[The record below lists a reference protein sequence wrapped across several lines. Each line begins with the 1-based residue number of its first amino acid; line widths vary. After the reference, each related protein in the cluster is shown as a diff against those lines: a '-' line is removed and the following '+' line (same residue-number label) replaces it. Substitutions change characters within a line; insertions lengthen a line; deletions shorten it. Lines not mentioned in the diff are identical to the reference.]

1 MPNIQHKDIPENQ
14 LHDVKGA
21 STSTAG
27 QILTSTGGAST
38 WASAPI
44 GLSVNQGFIDY
55 NDAGTTSTPITLT
68 ANTWTTLTND
78 GAGSF
83 TNKTYAPES
92 IPDLMDEVSAFDFS
106 YLDLGTSVLIRN
118 DFSVTPDTNNALL
131 ELRYQL
137 GLGGSAYTLETIL
150 GRLDSGSGI
159 PYRFSLS
166 PDFIY
171 MGDTNTRDNPVYLQ
185 IRLSSNGSVVNAGSA
200 IQVIG
205 R

>member
-1 MPNIQHKDIPENQ
+1 MTNIQHKDIPEAQ
-14 LHDVKGA
+14 LHEVKGA

-27 QILTSTGGAST
+27 QILTSTGGASA
-38 WASAPI
+38 WASAPT

-55 NDAGTTSTPITLT
+55 SDAGTTSTPISLT
-68 ANTWTTLTND
+68 ANTWTTITND

-106 YLDLGTSVLIRN
+106 SLDLGTSVLIRN

-137 GLGGSAYTLETIL
+137 GLGGAAYTLETIL

-159 PYRFSLS
+159 PYRFSLR

-171 MGDTNTRDNPVYLQ
+171 MGDTNTRDNPGYLQ
-185 IRLSSNGSVVNAGSA
+185 IRLSSNGSVVNAGSV

>member
-1 MPNIQHKDIPENQ
+1 MANIQHKDIPEAE

-27 QILTSTGGAST
+27 QILVSTGGAST
-38 WASAPI
+38 WQDPST
-44 GLSVNQGFIDY
+44 GDTVNQGFIDY
-55 NDAGTTSTPITLT
+55 NDAGTAVSPITLA
-68 ANTWTTLTND
+68 ANTWTTLTNN

-83 TNKTYAPES
+83 TNKTYAPEGVS
-92 IPDLMDEVSAFDFS
+92 ELMDEVSAFDFS
-106 YLDLGTSVLIRN
+106 SLALGTSVLIRN

-137 GLGGSAYTLETIL
+137 GLGGGAYTLETII

-159 PYRFSLS
+159 PYRFSLN
-166 PDFIY
+166 PNFIY
-171 MGDTNTRDNPVYLQ
+171 MGDANTRDNPAYLQ
-185 IRLSSNGSVVNAGSA
+185 IRLSSNGTVINAGSV

-205 R
+205 Q